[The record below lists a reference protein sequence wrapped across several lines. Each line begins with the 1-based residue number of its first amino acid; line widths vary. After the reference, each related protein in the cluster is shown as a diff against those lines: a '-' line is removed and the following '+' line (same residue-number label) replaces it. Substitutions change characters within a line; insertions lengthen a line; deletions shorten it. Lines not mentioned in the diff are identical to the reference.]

1 MKDPT
6 PEQSIRAAVTVVMLH
21 GLISRPEFHRVGEI
35 STTVPATPS
44 DDDALVDRA
53 LSLADKV
60 IAEVFP

>member
-21 GLISRPEFHRVGEI
+21 ALLGRSELSPELE
-35 STTVPATPS
+35 PAHAVRH
-44 DDDALVDRA
+44 DDALVDRA

-60 IAEVFP
+60 IAKVFP